1 MSKIFKSQG
10 ADTVIYYAD
19 GVHPTHNCRT
29 TCGWIEKGCEFKQPM
44 VSGRDRVNIN
54 ALINAIDV
62 TDVLMLDCASVN
74 ADSTQTLYQ
83 KALERNPDAKKII
96 IISDN
101 AKYYKNKKLNEWL
114 ENTKIVQEFLPP
126 YSPNLN
132 LIERLWRFLRKK
144 VIDTKFYRTKAE
156 FREAINDFFDN
167 ISDYK
172 SELESLLT
180 LNFRLA
186 NSQSISF

>member
-1 MSKIFKSQG
+1 
-10 ADTVIYYAD
+10 
-19 GVHPTHNCRT
+19 
-29 TCGWIEKGCEFKQPM
+29 M

-54 ALINAIDV
+54 ALINARDV

-74 ADSTQTLYQ
+74 ADSTQALYQ
-83 KALERNPDAKKII
+83 KALERNVGAI

-144 VIDTKFYRTKAE
+144 VIDTKFTER
-156 FREAINDFFDN
+156 RWN
-167 ISDYK
+167 
-172 SELESLLT
+172 SEK
-180 LNFRLA
+180 
-186 NSQSISF
+186 Q

>member
-1 MSKIFKSQG
+1 
-10 ADTVIYYAD
+10 
-19 GVHPTHNCRT
+19 
-29 TCGWIEKGCEFKQPM
+29 M

-54 ALINAIDV
+54 ALINARDV
-62 TDVLMLDCASVN
+62 TDVVMLDCASVN
-74 ADSTQTLYQ
+74 ADSTQALYQ

-144 VIDTKFYRTKAE
+144 VIDTKFYRTE
-156 FREAINDFFDN
+156 ELFREAINNFFDN
-167 ISDYK
+167 ISAYK

-180 LNFRLA
+180 LKFRLN